1 MNLSSDLYTAD
12 QLALIAK
19 AKKIIKRRTGN
30 HLTDGEAY
38 GALHIAAINGP
49 IQKELLDS
57 LSEMFNEYLWEKQ

>member
-19 AKKIIKRRTGN
+19 AKKIIKRNTGI

-38 GALHIAAINGP
+38 GALHVACIPAFIRLN
-49 IQKELLDS
+49 LLDE
-57 LSEMFNEYLWEKQ
+57 LNGMFNEHMEDA